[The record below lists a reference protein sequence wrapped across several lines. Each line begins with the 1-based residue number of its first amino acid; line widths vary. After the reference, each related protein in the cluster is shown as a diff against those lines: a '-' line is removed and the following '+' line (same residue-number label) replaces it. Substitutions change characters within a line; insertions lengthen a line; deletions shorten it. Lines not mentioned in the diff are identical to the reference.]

1 VVIDAS
7 DAGAH
12 LPGIGAEGLQS
23 LGHRFLP
30 PFRRPH
36 AGVDSRTLPR
46 GAPALRSATRP
57 SQQRRRHDGPRDAR
71 ANTSVVLTGRLERK
85 GIRVTFRASRRS
97 TRRNVFR
104 SGVASEDRRP
114 NAGYPGTAPG
124 SPYACGARRR
134 RSSGGTS
141 AACVGRTSSVGV
153 FRFARG
159 NEERILGNAMC
170 VAQAFLRESGS
181 ACGENATPLAR
192 ARRRRLRPA
201 CSTSSSFPRK
211 RETRVV
217 RAQNAGSP
225 HPRG

>member
-1 VVIDAS
+1 MVIDAS

-36 AGVDSRTLPR
+36 AGVDSRALPR

-57 SQQRRRHDGPRDAR
+57 SQRRRRHDGPRSAR
-71 ANTSVVLTGRLERK
+71 ANTPLVLTGRRERK

-104 SGVASEDRRP
+104 SGVASGDRRL

-124 SPYACGARRR
+124 SPSSCGTHRQP
-134 RSSGGTS
+134 SSGGTS
-141 AACVGRTSSVGV
+141 AAWGGRTSSVSV
-153 FRFARG
+153 FSCARG
-159 NEERILGNAMC
+159 NEKRILGNS
-170 VAQAFLRESGS
+170 VRIAQAFCCERAI
-181 ACGENATPLAR
+181 ACCENATSR
-192 ARRRRLRPA
+192 ASTRRRSDGSRRRRLPLPCYHRRRH
-201 CSTSSSFPRK
+201 C
-211 RETRVV
+211 EL
-217 RAQNAGSP
+217 
-225 HPRG
+225 

>member
-1 VVIDAS
+1 MVIDAS
-7 DAGAH
+7 DTGAH
-12 LPGIGAEGLQS
+12 LPGTGAEGLQS

-57 SQQRRRHDGPRDAR
+57 SQRRRRHEGPRDAR
-71 ANTSVVLTGRLERK
+71 ANTPLVLTGRRERK

-124 SPYACGARRR
+124 SRSACGAHRRPL
-134 RSSGGTS
+134 SGGSS
-141 AACVGRTSSVGV
+141 AAWGGRTSSVSV
-153 FRFARG
+153 FRFACG
-159 NEERILGNAMC
+159 NEGRMLGNSLP
-170 VAQAFLRESGS
+170 VAQALRREHSG
-181 ACGENATPLAR
+181 ACGENATPH
-192 ARRRRLRPA
+192 
-201 CSTSSSFPRK
+201 TSSHQR
-211 RETRVV
+211 
-217 RAQNAGSP
+217 QDD
-225 HPRG
+225 RGR